1 MSRIVFAYDG
11 SIHAD
16 WVGRYAIRLARESEA
31 GLEVLHVEDDAL
43 AAPVVES
50 RFAHLR
56 QVAEAQGVEVS
67 LGQLS
72 GRAGTGVAAA
82 LDAEVPAGSGRI
94 IVSGLRARRS
104 RRGLLGGTVSEQ
116 LLRFGRHDVLAI
128 RVVSPSLLGHAR
140 HILFALSQNPLA
152 ASRAAPFL
160 RLFAPGLT
168 RLSLLTVVSP
178 RLGRLSSPTGGDLR
192 SLRARG
198 MDHLL
203 RVEAQLRGA
212 LAPFEIPFDP
222 HVTVSWDWSTEITRY
237 AGRARAE
244 LVLLGATER
253 TLARRVV
260 FGSPL
265 ERALHDAV
273 CDTAIFRRAQGAVP

>member
-31 GLEVLHVEDDAL
+31 GLEVLHVDDGVL
-43 AAPVVES
+43 TAAVVES

-56 QVAEAQGVEVS
+56 AVAAALGVEVS
-67 LGQLS
+67 LSQLPGS
-72 GRAGTGVAAA
+72 AAGGVARA
-82 LDAEVPAGSGRI
+82 LDAAVPADTGRI
-94 IVSGLRARRS
+94 LVSGLRVRRS
-104 RRGLLGGTVSEQ
+104 RRGLLRGTVSEQ
-116 LLRFGRHDVLAI
+116 LLRYGHHDVLAI

-140 HILFALSQNPLA
+140 HVLFSLSQNPYA
-152 ASRAAPFL
+152 ANRAALFL
-160 RLFAPGLT
+160 RLFAPELT
-168 RLSLLTVVSP
+168 RLSLLTVMSP
-178 RLGRLSSPTGGDLR
+178 RLGRLSSPTGDDLR
-192 SLRARG
+192 MLRARG

-222 HVTVSWDWSTEITRY
+222 HVAVSWNWSTEITRA

-244 LVLLGATER
+244 LVLVGATER
-253 TLARRVV
+253 TLARRFA

-265 ERALHDAV
+265 ERVLDDAV
-273 CDTAIFRRAQGAVP
+273 CDIAIFRRAQGAVP